1 MLISVYDDDVPERNI
16 MICHIKSYYYGRNP
30 PVTIR
35 AFGSGDL
42 PDENIR
48 APVPDIALICQD
60 GGQGIQTARH
70 IRDVCKACALV
81 LLSDTP
87 QYGMEAYNLN
97 AAHYLV
103 KPVCYSQLC
112 KALARCEKLKQP

>member
-1 MLISVYDDDVPERNI
+1 MLISVYDDDILERNM

-30 PVTIR
+30 LVIVR
-35 AFGSGDL
+35 EFGSKDL
-42 PDENIR
+42 LDKNIG
-48 APVPDIALICQD
+48 ANIPDITLICQD

-81 LLSDTP
+81 LISDTP

-103 KPVCYSQLC
+103 KPVGYSHLC
-112 KALARCEKLKQP
+112 EALARCEKQK

>member
-1 MLISVYDDDVPERNI
+1 M

-30 PVTIR
+30 PVVIR

-42 PDENIR
+42 PGENSR

-81 LLSDTP
+81 LISDTP
-87 QYGMEAYNLN
+87 QCGMEAYNLN

-103 KPVCYSQLC
+103 KSVGYSQLC
-112 KALARCEKLKQP
+112 EALTRCEKQK